1 MRYSWKLAPCLAL
14 ALGLAAS
21 SFAQT
26 CLWTVYSEFG
36 DAGLD
41 TCATTV
47 SGLVADYVSTNPSD
61 VIIILDTQEYGLG
74 VQGTNFWVAAYAC
87 SSYGICPNPTDAG
100 RYADAGGS
108 VYTPLTQLCAN
119 SALVTELGAQ
129 AACQASSVGPP
140 PQGRLTL
147 TSNTPVMT
155 GDATGATS
163 VYYAPYVG
171 NQIPIYGGCCSAFS
185 NYTFGQLT
193 MALNTSNQT
202 SGNIYDLFVFLNS
215 ETGAVTIGAGPA
227 WSSSTSRGTGT
238 GSTQLTQLDG
248 LWVNANDITLTNGSS
263 TYGDIPADEAT
274 YVGSVYMT
282 ANGETTVNLKPS
294 PAGGGTANVVG
305 IWNAYNSVP
314 ISSLCSDSNTSWTD
328 ASTSWQPLDYPAGSG
343 GGTYNRV
350 TYLDGLG
357 QSSVKGT
364 VTTIAY
370 NATAGDGDFIGIDQD
385 STTNSPIVFA
395 SNQSHSAGSAVGATS
410 FAATESFP
418 PNQGLHY
425 LQAMEWSPNG
435 TTATFGFNG
444 SSTFLLYRGE
454 Y

>member
-1 MRYSWKLAPCLAL
+1 MTRFWKLALCLAL
-14 ALGLAAS
+14 ALTLAAS
-21 SFAQT
+21 SYAQ
-26 CLWTVYSEFG
+26 
-36 DAGLD
+36 
-41 TCATTV
+41 
-47 SGLVADYVSTNPSD
+47 
-61 VIIILDTQEYGLG
+61 ILT
-74 VQGTNFWVAAYAC
+74 
-87 SSYGICPNPTDAG
+87 
-100 RYADAGGS
+100 
-108 VYTPLTQLCAN
+108 
-119 SALVTELGAQ
+119 
-129 AACQASSVGPP
+129 

-147 TSNTPVMT
+147 TSNTPLMT
-155 GDATGATS
+155 SDVTAATA
-163 VYYAPYVG
+163 VYYTPYVG
-171 NQIPIYGGCCSAFS
+171 NSIPIYNGTSFS
-185 NYTFGQLT
+185 NNTFSQLT
-193 MALNTSNQT
+193 MTLSTTNQT
-202 SGNIYDLFVFLNS
+202 SGDIYDLFVFIHS
-215 ETGAVTIGAGPA
+215 STVTIGAGPA
-227 WSSSTSRGTGT
+227 WSSSTSRGTGSGT
-238 GSTQLTQLDG
+238 TQLTQFNG
-248 LWVNANDITLTNGSS
+248 FWVNANTITLTNGST
-263 TYGDIPADEAT
+263 TYSSIPADEAT

-282 ANGETTVNLKPS
+282 ANGETAVNFKPS
-294 PAGGGTANVVG
+294 AAAGGTANVVG
-305 IWNAYNSVP
+305 IWNAYNSAP